1 LEYAV
6 LGFVRHEPLHGY
18 EIYARM
24 HAAHALGLVWHVKQ
38 AHLYA
43 IIDRLEAHGLLHA
56 DVVPQEGR
64 PPKRLLSLTNAGH
77 AAFDAWLRTPVAHGR
92 DLRIHFLT
100 KLFWAQ
106 HEGPAIAAEL
116 IAQQRAAC
124 ETWLHQLHVER
135 RSLNQAELFAT
146 LVLDFRVGQTDA
158 MLRWLDTCATTL
170 AHELVLP

>member
-18 EIYARM
+18 EIYTRM

-43 IIDRLEAHGLLHA
+43 IVDRLEAHGLLHA
-56 DVVPQEGR
+56 EVVPQDGR
-64 PPKRLLSLTNAGH
+64 PPKRLLSLTDAGQ

-106 HEGPAIAAEL
+106 REGPTVVAEL

-124 ETWLHQLHVER
+124 VTWLDQL
-135 RSLNQAELFAT
+135 QAEQQALDAAKPFAT

-158 MLRWLDTCATTL
+158 MLRWLDTCAATL

>member
-1 LEYAV
+1 M

-56 DVVPQEGR
+56 DVVPQAGR
-64 PPKRLLSLTNAGH
+64 PPRRLLSLTDAGH
-77 AAFDAWLRTPVAHGR
+77 AAFDTWLCTPVAHGR

-106 HEGPAIAAEL
+106 HEGAAVAADL

-124 ETWLHQLHVER
+124 ATWLDQLHAER
-135 RSLNQAELFAT
+135 RALNDAEPFAV

-158 MLRWLDTCATTL
+158 MLRWLDTCAATL
-170 AHELVLP
+170 AHEPVLS